1 MMITKWNLCNVIYNL
16 DTSDQFTFDITV
28 LDEEGN
34 TVTLLTDNFFK
45 MKVYTKYTSF
55 SLPAPKFFDTVSE
68 TWQHITTDID
78 EAGSMLKSIFT
89 SWKDDKKLGFYQLYK
104 ALRAE
109 YDPISNYDKHSTI
122 TTEYLGT
129 ETNTNTPTGSEKTTI
144 EYEGTET
151 NTNAPTG
158 TETSTVTKAGTET
171 VDMVKGAHLDTD
183 ESSKTTYDSA
193 SYLNTDKNTHDTPT
207 YTDSDTTSFE
217 DRVDTTELTFTDRE
231 TTDTRSFT
239 DRKDTTELTFTDR
252 ETTDTKSFDERKD
265 IITEETYGNIGTT
278 TSQMMIE
285 SQFPLQA
292 KDKLMDMIVS
302 QFIHENCII

>member
-1 MMITKWNLCNVIYNL
+1 MMRTKWNLCNLIHNMDPA
-16 DTSDQFTFDITV
+16 DTFTFDINTT
-28 LDEEGN
+28 DSGGN
-34 TVTLLTDNFFK
+34 TVQLLTDSFFK
-45 MKVYTKYTSF
+45 TKIYSKYTSF
-55 SLPAPKFFDTVSE
+55 SLPAPGFFDTEANTWINVTSDISE
-68 TWQHITTDID
+68 AID
-78 EAGSMLKSIFT
+78 MLKAVFT
-89 SWKDDKKLGFYQLYK
+89 SWAADRTDGFYQLYR
-104 ALRAE
+104 ALRAD
-109 YDPISNYDKHSTI
+109 YNPISNYDKHSTI
-122 TTEYLGT
+122 TTEYTGT

-151 NTNAPTG
+151 NTNTPSG
-158 TETSTVTKAGTET
+158 TETSTFTKAGSET

-193 SYLNTDKNTHDTPT
+193 SYLNIDKNTHDTPT

-217 DRVDTTELTFTDRE
+217 NRTDTTELTFTDRE
-231 TTDTRSFT
+231 TTDIRSFT

-252 ETTDTKSFDERKD
+252 ETTDTKSFTDRKD
-265 IITEETYGNIGTT
+265 TVTEETYGNIGTT
-278 TSQMMIE
+278 TSQQMIE